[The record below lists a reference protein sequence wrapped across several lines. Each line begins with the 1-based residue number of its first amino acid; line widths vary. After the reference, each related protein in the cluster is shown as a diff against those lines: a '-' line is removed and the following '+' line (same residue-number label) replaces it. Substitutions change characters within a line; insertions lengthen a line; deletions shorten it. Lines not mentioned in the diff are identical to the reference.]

1 MNMQVQPMAKIH
13 THYDNLKVAR
23 NAPPEVIRAAY
34 KTLSQR
40 FHPDRNAD
48 NESATRIFQIISTAY
63 EVLSDPV
70 KRKEHDEWIAKA
82 EAEAAAE
89 SMESQA
95 PRRAPSIEPASAPE
109 YSSGFSR
116 FSVSRYDRTNAFTM
130 AFKGLTTKQRNF
142 VFLFSGV
149 IVALVLFIIL
159 ID

>member
-1 MNMQVQPMAKIH
+1 MPKIH

-70 KRKEHDEWIAKA
+70 KRKEHDEWIART
-82 EAEAAAE
+82 EADEQVHSMNSHASQHGPSAA
-89 SMESQA
+89 
-95 PRRAPSIEPASAPE
+95 
-109 YSSGFSR
+109 SSSRPGYANGFSR
-116 FSVSRYDRTNAFTM
+116 FAAARHDRSANALTM
-130 AFKGLTTKQRNF
+130 AFKGLTAKQRNF
-142 VFLFSGV
+142 IFFFSGV
-149 IVALVLFIIL
+149 IVALVLFILL
-159 ID
+159 IA

>member
-1 MNMQVQPMAKIH
+1 MAKVH

-48 NESATRIFQIISTAY
+48 NEAATRIFQIISTAY
-63 EVLSDPV
+63 EVLSDPI

-82 EAEAAAE
+82 EAEAAEAVA
-89 SMESQA
+89 SQA
-95 PRRAPSIEPASAPE
+95 SYRNAAAEPAHRSDYA
-109 YSSGFSR
+109 SGFSR
-116 FSVSRYDRTNAFTM
+116 FSVSRYDRSNAFAM

-142 VFLFSGV
+142 IFLFSGLV
-149 IVALVLFIIL
+149 VALVLFIIL

>member
-1 MNMQVQPMAKIH
+1 MAKVH

-82 EAEAAAE
+82 EAEAMAD
-89 SMESQA
+89 SMESPASHRGA
-95 PRRAPSIEPASAPE
+95 PTEPAHRAD
-109 YSSGFSR
+109 YASGFSR
-116 FSVSRYDRTNAFTM
+116 FSVSRYERANAFSM

-142 VFLFSGV
+142 IFLFSGLV
-149 IVALVLFIIL
+149 VALVLFIIL

>member
-1 MNMQVQPMAKIH
+1 MAKIH

-48 NESATRIFQIISTAY
+48 NEAATRIFQIISSAY

-70 KRKEHDEWIAKA
+70 KRKEHDEWIAKE
-82 EAEAAAE
+82 EAEAVAE
-89 SMESQA
+89 SMAAQA
-95 PRRAPSIEPASAPE
+95 VHRASSAERSSGPE
-109 YSSGFSR
+109 YASGFSR
-116 FSVSRYDRTNAFTM
+116 FSVSRYDRANPFTM

-142 VFLFSGV
+142 IFLFSGL

>member
-1 MNMQVQPMAKIH
+1 MMAKIH

-82 EAEAAAE
+82 EAEAAAQ

-95 PRRAPSIEPASAPE
+95 SYRGSPAESPPNAG

-116 FSVSRYDRTNAFTM
+116 FAVSRYDRANAFTM
-130 AFKGLTTKQRNF
+130 AFKGLTAKQRNF
-142 VFLFSGV
+142 IFLFSGL
-149 IVALVLFIIL
+149 IVALLLFIIL